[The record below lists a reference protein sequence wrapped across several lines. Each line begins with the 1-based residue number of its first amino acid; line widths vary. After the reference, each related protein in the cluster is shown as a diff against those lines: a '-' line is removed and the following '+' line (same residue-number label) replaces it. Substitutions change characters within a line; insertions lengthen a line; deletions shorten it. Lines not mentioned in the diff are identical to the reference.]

1 MTDSFVFKPASYSSD
16 TFLVEDLIFSKR
28 DPKSMWLLIYQV
40 NRNMQNSFSTN
51 NKQGKNP
58 KKQTKKTIYPL
69 AYILQQINH
78 KILVFNFVR

>member
-40 NRNMQNSFSTN
+40 NRKIQNSFPTN

-58 KKQTKKTIYPL
+58 KKQTKKTIYSL